1 MKRSF
6 KTHPDYMAILIGKG
20 SVSCVCQSSGIHM
33 PLSNYRT
40 LGRSGLAVSP
50 LALGTMTF
58 GTARWGSGETG
69 SRDVFNAY
77 LDAGGN
83 FIDSADVYSGGRCEE
98 MLGEFIA
105 ARAARHSI
113 VIATK
118 SGFAT
123 GHGVHTGGNGA
134 THVRAALEGSLR
146 RLRTDYVDML
156 WVHVWDSVTP
166 AEELLETM
174 GNLIKAG
181 KVRYW
186 GISNTPAW
194 YVAKVATLA
203 AARGQPAPIAL
214 QYFYS
219 LVNRDI
225 EEEFVPLAAEFGMA
239 IQPWSPLAF
248 GLLTAKYDRTVVE
261 AGASR
266 DGGLAREAATSGAER
281 PVDDKR
287 LDGANPFGDSL
298 FTDRNWAIVEAV
310 KRVAAEC
317 GESAARVALA
327 WVVQRPGVWSTL
339 MGVSKI
345 EQLQDN
351 MAALKIWLSEA
362 QLAELDQ
369 VSATGKRS
377 LYTLFTPA
385 VRRQVV
391 FGGSPVRPWSE

>member
-1 MKRSF
+1 
-6 KTHPDYMAILIGKG
+6 
-20 SVSCVCQSSGIHM
+20 M
-33 PLSNYRT
+33 PLNEYQT

-58 GTARWGSGETG
+58 GTARWGSGDIS

-83 FIDSADVYSGGRCEE
+83 FIDTADVYSGGRCEE

-105 ARAARHSI
+105 ARGAREA
-113 VIATK
+113 VVLATK

-123 GHGVHTGGNGA
+123 GDGVHRGGNGA
-134 THVRAALEGSLR
+134 KHVRAALEGSLK

-166 AEELLETM
+166 AHELLETM
-174 GNLIKAG
+174 SNLIKAG

-186 GISNTPAW
+186 GISNTPTW
-194 YVAKVATLA
+194 YVAQVATLA
-203 AARGQPAPIAL
+203 AVRGQPGPIAL

-239 IQPWSPLAF
+239 LQPWSPLAF
-248 GLLTAKYDRTVVE
+248 GLLTGKYNRASVE
-261 AGASR
+261 ASAPR
-266 DGGLAREAATSGAER
+266 DGRLPREAAKAGAER
-281 PVDDKR
+281 PADDKR

-298 FTDRNWAIVEAV
+298 FTDRNWAIVETV
-310 KRVAAEC
+310 KKVAAAC

-327 WVVQRPGVWSTL
+327 WVVQRPGVTSTL

-345 EQLQDN
+345 EQFRDN
-351 MAALKIWLSEA
+351 MAALELRLSRA
-362 QLAELDQ
+362 HIAELDKA
-369 VSATGKRS
+369 SATEQRL
-377 LYTLFTPA
+377 LYSLFTPSG
-385 VRRQVV
+385 RQHAV
-391 FGGSPVRPWSE
+391 FGGSPVRPWCAPANEA

>member
-1 MKRSF
+1 MSL
-6 KTHPDYMAILIGKG
+6 TE
-20 SVSCVCQSSGIHM
+20 
-33 PLSNYRT
+33 YRT

-58 GTARWGSGETG
+58 GTARWGSSDAT
-69 SRDVFNAY
+69 SRDIFNAY

-83 FIDSADVYSGGRCEE
+83 FIDTADVYSGGRCEE
-98 MLGEFIA
+98 MLGTFIA
-105 ARAARHSI
+105 ERGSRDAV

-118 SGFAT
+118 SGFST
-123 GHGVHTGGNGA
+123 GQGVHSGGNGA
-134 THVRAALEGSLR
+134 KHVRTALEGSLR
-146 RLRTDYVDML
+146 RLRTDHVDML
-156 WVHVWDSVTP
+156 WVHVWDSATP

-174 GNLIKAG
+174 SNLIKAG

-248 GLLTAKYDRTVVE
+248 GLLTGKYDRATVAAAAPRD
-261 AGASR
+261 AG
-266 DGGLAREAATSGAER
+266 LPKEAASPDAER
-281 PVDDKR
+281 PADDKR

-298 FTDRNWAIVEAV
+298 FTDRNWGVVEAV
-310 KRVAAEC
+310 KRVAEAC

-327 WVVQRPGVWSTL
+327 WVLKRPGVSSTL
-339 MGVSKI
+339 MGVSKVA
-345 EQLQDN
+345 QVQDN
-351 MAALKIWLSEA
+351 IAALGLRLPDA
-362 QLAELDQ
+362 HLAELDQ
-369 VSATGKRS
+369 ASATPQKM
-377 LYTLFTPA
+377 LYGLFTPP
-385 VRRQVV
+385 VRQQVV
-391 FGGSPVRPWSE
+391 FGGSPVQSWSEQPLALTSA

>member
-1 MKRSF
+1 
-6 KTHPDYMAILIGKG
+6 
-20 SVSCVCQSSGIHM
+20 M
-33 PLSNYRT
+33 PLSRYRT

-58 GTARWGSGETG
+58 GTARWGSAEAG

-83 FIDSADVYSGGRCEE
+83 FIDTADVYSGGRCEE
-98 MLGEFIA
+98 MLGQFVAE
-105 ARAARHSI
+105 RAVRDRV

-123 GHGVHTGGNGA
+123 GQGLHTGGNGA
-134 THVRAALEGSLR
+134 KHVHAALEASLK
-146 RLRTDYVDML
+146 RLQTDYVDML

-174 GNLIKAG
+174 SQVIRAG

-186 GISNTPAW
+186 GISNSPAW

-203 AARGQPAPIAL
+203 AASGRPAPIAL

-219 LVNRDI
+219 LANRDI
-225 EEEFVPLAAEFGMA
+225 EEEFVPLAAEFNMA

-248 GLLTAKYDRTVVE
+248 GLLTGKYDRSAVE
-261 AGASR
+261 AAAPR
-266 DGGLAREAATSGAER
+266 DGGLPRDAASVDAKR
-281 PVDDKR
+281 PDDDKR

-298 FTDRNWAIVEAV
+298 FTERNWTIVEAV
-310 KRVAAEC
+310 QRVAAEC

-327 WVVQRPGVWSTL
+327 WVIQRPGVSSTL
-339 MGVSKI
+339 MGVSKVD
-345 EQLQDN
+345 QVKDN
-351 MAALKIWLSEA
+351 IAALELHLSDA
-362 QLAELDQ
+362 HLAALDQ
-369 VSATGKRS
+369 VSSPVRKM
-377 LYTLFTPA
+377 LYSLFTPA
-385 VRRQVV
+385 LRQHAV
-391 FGGSPVRPWSE
+391 FGGSAVRSWAE